1 MGRAESRALHRAG
14 LRAEGK
20 GNRMQTKDQ
29 LQNYE
34 KITGEQT
41 AEALRLAVGLVQD
54 NLEEF
59 TEWFPAS
66 NSENRFYPKSENVE
80 WTTGFWT
87 GEIWL
92 SFEETGEESLKRA
105 GEIQVESFLS
115 RITNRV
121 DVDHHDMGFLYS
133 PSCVAAYR
141 LTGSE
146 TAKRAALLAAD
157 CLLERFQEKGQF
169 FQAWG
174 TLGEP
179 DNYRL
184 IIDCLLNMPLLFWAS
199 EVTGKEVY
207 RDRALAHIT
216 TAMQYVIRPDCST
229 YHTYFFDP
237 ETGAPV
243 RGVTHQGNRDGSA
256 WARGQ
261 AWGIYGAA
269 MAYRYIKNPEYIAIF
284 EKVTGY
290 FLEHLPKDLIPYWDF
305 DFDDGSAEPRDSS
318 AAAIAVC
325 GMLEMAGNLPEEKA
339 DYYRGMAKRL
349 MFALWQSCAVKS
361 RETSN
366 GLLLHGTYARAS
378 AGNPCENRGVDECN
392 TWGDYYYLEGLV
404 RLTREWKSYW

>member
-1 MGRAESRALHRAG
+1 
-14 LRAEGK
+14 
-20 GNRMQTKDQ
+20 MQTTEQ
-29 LQNYE
+29 LLIYS
-34 KITGEQT
+34 KISGEQV
-41 AEALRLAVGLVQD
+41 EAAKRLAVSLVQA
-54 NLEEF
+54 NLPAF
-59 TEWFPAS
+59 TEAFPDS
-66 NSENRFYPKSENVE
+66 NSQDGFYPKSANVE

-92 SFEETGEESLKRA
+92 AYEETGDETMKKA
-105 GEIQVESFLS
+105 GLLQVESFMN
-115 RITNRV
+115 RIEQHI

-133 PSCVAAYR
+133 PSCVAAYQ

-146 TAKRAALLAAD
+146 TAKKAALMAAD
-157 CLLERFQEKGQF
+157 NLMSRFHEKGQF

-174 TLGEP
+174 ALGAP

-199 EVTGKEVY
+199 EVTGKEGY
-207 RDRALAHIT
+207 RGKALAHIT
-216 TAMQYVIRPDCST
+216 TAMEYVIRPDCST

-269 MAYRYIKNPEYIAIF
+269 MAYRYIKNPEYIETF

-290 FLEHLPKDLIPYWDF
+290 FLEHLPQDLVPYWDF
-305 DFDDGSAEPRDSS
+305 DFDDGSEEPRDSS
-318 AAAIAVC
+318 SAAIAAC
-325 GMLEMAGNLPEEKA
+325 GMLEMAKYLPEEKA
-339 DYYRGMAKRL
+339 AYYTGMAKRL
-349 MFALWQSCAVKS
+349 MLALWERCAVK
-361 RETSN
+361 RPEESN
-366 GLLLHGTYARAS
+366 GLLLHGTYARDS
-378 AGNPCENRGVDECN
+378 ADNPCSNRGVDECN

-404 RLTREWKSYW
+404 RLSRDWRTYW